1 MWIGPIIQIQ
11 EIPVER
17 EERNERCSGKVEE
30 KGEGRME
37 GEKEKKRVKRERNSK
52 LVLGLGEIKSRINN
66 AESLLR
72 NRDYCDIY
80 QDVYM
85 LNNFPEYMD
94 SPLIIATSD

>member
-37 GEKEKKRVKRERNSK
+37 GEKEKKRVKRERKKIVN
-52 LVLGLGEIKSRINN
+52 
-66 AESLLR
+66 
-72 NRDYCDIY
+72 
-80 QDVYM
+80 
-85 LNNFPEYMD
+85 
-94 SPLIIATSD
+94 